1 VLVRAGIDCEIFERL
16 DEGAVRARARAG
28 LIEDRTARLLDA
40 YGLAD
45 GMLTRGKT
53 LGACEFRRGGIR
65 HVFNYGSLSGALHHV
80 YPQQALV
87 ADLIDSLRSVGTEV
101 RFATP
106 VKSVELGDRPV
117 VRGDDGTTVDC
128 DFVLGC
134 DGFHGVSRLAATE
147 AVCSGVDFGAEWLA
161 LLAEAAPSSEHQI
174 YGLHPDGFAG
184 HMHRT
189 STTSRFYRQV
199 NPGTRLDEWD
209 DNAIWSAL
217 EQRLAADGEVVVR
230 GPIVERS
237 ILELRSHV
245 TQPMNVGPLFL
256 AGDAAHIVTP
266 AGGKGMNL
274 ALQDVAELVE
284 GIIGFYSPGNRGRLD
299 AYSSTAWRSNAR
311 CRWPAWVR
319 TCRCRRP
326 TGRTLVLGAG
336 KAGASM
342 AQALDALWP
351 ADAPLSGLVVTRYH
365 HIPPRPA
372 GLPERI
378 ELVEA
383 AHPVPDEA
391 GLKAAERILALTDGL
406 TADDLVLCLI
416 SGGDSALLTL
426 PAEGLTLADKQRINK
441 QLLESGAH
449 IGVMNCVRK
458 HLSRIKGGR
467 LAAACA
473 PAKVV
478 TLTTSP
484 RVMELLGA
492 RSVQAHVVCGPAIA
506 EGVAADGQSSDEVG

>member
-1 VLVRAGIDCEIFERL
+1 MLGAVSRRLNGQRLLLVTQGPTVSWAPRAKLTSVSPVGIIGAGPAGLFAANVLVRAGIDCEIFERL
-16 DEGAVRARARAG
+16 DEGAARARARAG

-45 GMLTRGKT
+45 GMLKRGKT
-53 LGACEFRRGGIR
+53 LGACEFRRGGVR
-65 HVFNYGSLSGALHHV
+65 HVFDYGSLSGARHHV
-80 YPQQALV
+80 YPQQFLV

-106 VKSVELGDRPV
+106 VESVELGDGPV

-134 DGFHGVSRLAATE
+134 DGFHGVSRLAATG

-189 STTSRFYRQV
+189 STTSRFYLQV

-245 TQPMNVGPLFL
+245 TQPMQVGPLFL

-274 ALQDVAELVE
+274 ALQDAAELVE
-284 GIIGFYSPGNRGRLD
+284 GIIGFYSSGNRGRLD
-299 AYSSTAWRSNAR
+299 AYSSTRLPKIWRAVEFSHWMLQMLLAR
-311 CRWPAWVR
+311 RMD
-319 TCRCRRP
+319 T
-326 TGRTLVLGAG
+326 
-336 KAGASM
+336 
-342 AQALDALWP
+342 
-351 ADAPLSGLVVTRYH
+351 
-365 HIPPRPA
+365 
-372 GLPERI
+372 
-378 ELVEA
+378 
-383 AHPVPDEA
+383 
-391 GLKAAERILALTDGL
+391 AEGEFHDGL
-406 TADDLVLCLI
+406 RAT
-416 SGGDSALLTL
+416 
-426 PAEGLTLADKQRINK
+426 
-441 QLLESGAH
+441 
-449 IGVMNCVRK
+449 
-458 HLSRIKGGR
+458 R
-467 LAAACA
+467 LAR
-473 PAKVV
+473 
-478 TLTTSP
+478 L
-484 RVMELLGA
+484 MEHGA
-492 RSVQAHVVCGPAIA
+492 FAQDFAVSY
-506 EGVAADGQSSDEVG
+506 VGLDR